1 MCKLQFASLRRVY
14 SLRAVN
20 HISWKQQDNVRK
32 QYRCH
37 FLEFPGQ
44 ILLFSLLFTWQCE
57 VAAGNDYRE
66 ETGSAELA
74 LGRWLRQGLP
84 RPAPSPQPR
93 ASPDTCTTQPRAAR
107 PPASPGQVLPR
118 GLQKRGFS
126 SQRHVLGPTGQL
138 RAANPEL
145 TSPAMRVG
153 RKGQS
158 FPKWGIFHL
167 LWCILTGQWMPHHHP
182 GYSEVQQA
190 RRAWHRE
197 GLRPPPG
204 PGPSS
209 EELKKLWESSWF
221 QKVKHT
227 CSAL

>member
-1 MCKLQFASLRRVY
+1 MSFQHKFCYFHCSSLGNARLQQETIIGKKLGQL
-14 SLRAVN
+14 
-20 HISWKQQDNVRK
+20 SW
-32 QYRCH
+32 
-37 FLEFPGQ
+37 P
-44 ILLFSLLFTWQCE
+44 W
-57 VAAGNDYRE
+57 AG
-66 ETGSAELA
+66 GS
-74 LGRWLRQGLP
+74 G
-84 RPAPSPQPR
+84 R
-93 ASPDTCTTQPRAAR
+93 ASPDLHPHLSPG
-107 PPASPGQVLPR
+107 PPLTPAPPSPGQPVAPSSPFQLLPR
-118 GLQKRGFS
+118 GRHNRGLAS
-126 SQRHVLGPTGQL
+126 PRQLPPPTGQL